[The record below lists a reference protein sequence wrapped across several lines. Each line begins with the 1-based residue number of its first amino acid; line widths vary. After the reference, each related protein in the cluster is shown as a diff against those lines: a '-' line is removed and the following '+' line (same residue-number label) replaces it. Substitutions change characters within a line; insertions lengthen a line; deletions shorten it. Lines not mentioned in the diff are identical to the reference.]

1 MADSNSLTLTVL
13 GSAGAYRTHDGSRAS
28 GYLVQHG
35 ATTLVLDLGH
45 GTYAPLAAQIGI
57 RALPQISAVAISHL
71 HPDHWVDLAALRHA
85 LVHGNKMGADAR
97 SVAVISP
104 SGLAPRLATLLND
117 QTPEEQAAGTR
128 DSLQPFAFSTW
139 RSDAALPPLGGGRV
153 LSVGSLMVRSAR
165 VRHTGESYALRV
177 AARDQPGLTYSGD
190 SSHWEDLAAIVQSGD
205 TLLCEAAGGAA
216 QWREGDT
223 HVTAYGA
230 GKAASSAGAAK
241 LLLTHF
247 GAEVDP
253 AEAVR
258 AAATEFSGE
267 IVAVREGNRFEI

>member
-1 MADSNSLTLTVL
+1 MADSNPIALTVL

-35 ATTLVLDLGH
+35 GTTLVLDLGH

-57 RALPQISAVAISHL
+57 KALPQISAVAISHL

-104 SGLAPRLATLLND
+104 SGLAPRLATLLD
-117 QTPEEQAAGTR
+117 DRTPEEQAAGAHN
-128 DSLQPFAFSTW
+128 SLQPFAFSTW

-153 LSVGSLMVRSAR
+153 LPVGSLIVQSTR

-177 AARDQPGLTYSGD
+177 ALPDQPGLIYSGD
-190 SSHWEDLAAIVQSGD
+190 VSHWEDLAAIVRPGD

-216 QWREGDT
+216 QWRDGDT

-230 GKAASSAGAAK
+230 GKAAASAGVAT

-253 AEAVR
+253 ADAVR

-267 IVAVREGNRFEI
+267 IVAVREGDCFEI

>member
-1 MADSNSLTLTVL
+1 ML

-35 ATTLVLDLGH
+35 GTTLVVDLGH
-45 GTYAPLAAQIGI
+45 GTYAPLAAHLGI
-57 RALPQISAVAISHL
+57 SALPQISAVAISHL

-85 LVHGNKMGADAR
+85 LVHGNKMGSDAR
-97 SVAVISP
+97 SVSVISP
-104 SGLAPRLATLLND
+104 SGLATRLATLLD
-117 QTPEEQAAGTR
+117 DRTPEEQAAGSH

-153 LSVGSLMVRSAR
+153 VPVGDLTLQSAR

-177 AARDQPGLTYSGD
+177 AASDEPGLTYSGD
-190 SSHWEDLAAIVQSGD
+190 VSHWEDLAAIVRPGD

-216 QWREGDT
+216 QWRESDT
-223 HVTAYGA
+223 HITAYGA
-230 GKAASSAGAAK
+230 GKAATSAGVTR

-253 AEAVR
+253 AEAIR

-267 IVAVREGNRFEI
+267 IVAVREGDRFEI

>member
-13 GSAGAYRTHDGSRAS
+13 GSAGAYRTHYGSRAS

-57 RALPQISAVAISHL
+57 NALPQISAVAISHL

-190 SSHWEDLAAIVQSGD
+190 ISHWEDLAAIVQSGD

-267 IVAVREGNRFEI
+267 IVAVREGDRFEI

>member
-1 MADSNSLTLTVL
+1 VADSNPIALTVL

-35 ATTLVLDLGH
+35 GTTLVLDLGH

-57 RALPQISAVAISHL
+57 KALPQISAVAISHL

-104 SGLAPRLATLLND
+104 SGLAPRLATLLD
-117 QTPEEQAAGTR
+117 DRTPEEQAAGAHN
-128 DSLQPFAFSTW
+128 SLQPFAFSTW

-153 LSVGSLMVRSAR
+153 LPVGSLIVQSTR

-177 AARDQPGLTYSGD
+177 ALPDQPGLIYSGD
-190 SSHWEDLAAIVQSGD
+190 VSHWEDLAAIVRPGD

-216 QWREGDT
+216 QWRDGDT

-230 GKAASSAGAAK
+230 GKAAASAGVAT

-253 AEAVR
+253 ADAVR

-267 IVAVREGNRFEI
+267 IVAVREGDCFEI

>member
-1 MADSNSLTLTVL
+1 VADSNSLTLTVL

-35 ATTLVLDLGH
+35 ATSVVLDLGH
-45 GTYAPLAAQIGI
+45 GTYAPLAARVGI
-57 RALPQISAVAISHL
+57 NALPQISTVAISHL

-85 LVHGNKMGADAR
+85 LVHGNKMGNDAR
-97 SVAVISP
+97 SLSVISP
-104 SGLAPRLATLLND
+104 SGLAARLAALLD
-117 QTPEEQAAGTR
+117 DRTPEEQAAGAHEA
-128 DSLQPFAFSTW
+128 LQPFAFSTW

-153 LSVGSLMVRSAR
+153 VSIGDLRMQSAR
-165 VRHTGESYALRV
+165 VRHTGESYALRI
-177 AARDQPGLTYSGD
+177 ALRDQPGLTYSGD
-190 SSHWEDLAAIVQSGD
+190 VSHWEDLAAIAHPGD
-205 TLLCEAAGGAA
+205 TLLCEAAGGAT

-230 GKAASSAGAAK
+230 GKAAASAGAAK

-253 AEAVR
+253 TEAVR
-258 AAATEFSGE
+258 AAATEFAGE
-267 IVAVREGNRFEI
+267 IVAVREGDRFEI

>member
-1 MADSNSLTLTVL
+1 VADSNSLTLTVL

-57 RALPQISAVAISHL
+57 SALPQISAVAISHL

-97 SVAVISP
+97 SVVVISP
-104 SGLAPRLATLLND
+104 SGLAPRLATLLD
-117 QTPEEQAAGTR
+117 DRTPEEQVTGAR

-139 RSDAALPPLGGGRV
+139 RSDTALPPLGGGRV
-153 LSVGSLMVRSAR
+153 LSVGSLLVQSAR
-165 VRHTGESYALRV
+165 VRHTGESYVLRV
-177 AARDQPGLTYSGD
+177 ALPDQPGLTYSGD
-190 SSHWEDLAAIVQSGD
+190 VSHWEDLATIVQSGD

-216 QWREGDT
+216 QWRDGDT

-230 GKAASSAGAAK
+230 GKAAASAGAAK

-267 IVAVREGNRFEI
+267 IVAVLEGDRFEI